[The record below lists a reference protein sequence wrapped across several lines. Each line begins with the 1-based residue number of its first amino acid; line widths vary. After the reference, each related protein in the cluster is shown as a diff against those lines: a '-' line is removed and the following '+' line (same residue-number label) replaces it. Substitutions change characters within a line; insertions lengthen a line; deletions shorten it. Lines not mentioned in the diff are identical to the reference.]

1 MQATAINSL
10 SKEYEIYDYN
20 LYRRIAIARITKHT
34 QVYCNRGNYK
44 DFKNFYRSIIFSC
57 DFSVVTNLPP
67 EIPSEIPEL

>member
-1 MQATAINSL
+1 MRATVIGN
-10 SKEYEIYDYN
+10 KYEIYDYN
-20 LYRRIAIARITKHT
+20 LYRRVAITRITNHA

-44 DFKNFYRSIIFSC
+44 DFKNFYRSVISNC